1 MNTNGFFIRG
11 DFEGLDS
18 RTEREKSLMVRFNE
32 KIAPN
37 YFEYNCRE
45 GDN

>member
-18 RTEREKSLMVRFNE
+18 RTEREKFADGAV
-32 KIAPN
+32 
-37 YFEYNCRE
+37 
-45 GDN
+45 